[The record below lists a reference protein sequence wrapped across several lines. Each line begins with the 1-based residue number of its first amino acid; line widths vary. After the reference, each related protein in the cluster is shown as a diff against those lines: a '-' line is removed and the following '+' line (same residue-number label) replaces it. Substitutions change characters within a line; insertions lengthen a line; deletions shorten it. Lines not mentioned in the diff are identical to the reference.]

1 MEMEAKTKPWLVL
14 SLFLLAAN
22 CMQQC
27 VHGKPRVSCFFIF
40 GDSFSDNGNN
50 NNRNTNA
57 KSNYSPY
64 GIDFSRGP
72 TGRFTNGQTEA
83 DITAARLGFRNSVPP
98 YANTSGSDIMGVNY
112 ASAAAGIRPETG
124 SQRVL
129 FMYHSF
135 LICLS
140 LSSISF
146 WYDIEGFVFQ
156 CSRMPPTQGEIISLE
171 EQIQNHRDIYNRL
184 VKKLGGSNKAKK
196 YLSKC
201 LYYMRIGTNDY
212 YGNYFL
218 PQVFSTSRDFTTDQY
233 AEDLVRRYS
242 RYMKILHDVYEARKF
257 LVFDLGRIGCT
268 PYARA
273 TYARRRRCAEEVNDA
288 ALYFDRKLKSELEQL
303 NSDKLSADAEFMF
316 VNSTTKLD
324 TDPTSL
330 GFTVVDTPCCPTQL
344 NLSCI
349 ENGRPCSNRDQY
361 VYWDGIHQTQ
371 AANEI
376 TADITSDAIT
386 SLLRS

>member
-27 VHGKPRVSCFFIF
+27 VHGKPRVSCLFIF

-50 NNRNTNA
+50 NNRATNA

-83 DITAARLGFRNSVPP
+83 DITAARLGFRNSIPP
-98 YANTSGSDIMGVNY
+98 YANTSGSDIMEGVNY
-112 ASAAAGIRPETG
+112 ASAASGIRPETG
-124 SQRVL
+124 SQR
-129 FMYHSF
+129 
-135 LICLS
+135 ICIPILTHAT
-140 LSSISF
+140 
-146 WYDIEGFVFQ
+146 
-156 CSRMPPTQGEIISLE
+156 TQGDIISLE
-171 EQIQNHRDIYNRL
+171 EQIQNHRDIYNRV

-201 LYYMRIGTNDY
+201 LYYMRTGTNDY

-233 AEDLVRRYS
+233 AQDLVRRYS
-242 RYMKILHDVYEARKF
+242 RYLKTLHDKYGARKF

-273 TYARRRRCAEEVNDA
+273 TYARSRRCAEEVNDA
-288 ALYFDRKLKSELEQL
+288 ALTFDRNLKSELERL
-303 NSDKLSADAEFMF
+303 NTNNLSADAKFMF
-316 VNSTTKLD
+316 VNTTTKLD

-349 ENGRPCSNRDQY
+349 ENGRPCRNRDQY
-361 VYWDGIHQTQ
+361 VHWDGIHQTQ

-376 TADITSDAIT
+376 TADTTTDAINC
-386 SLLRS
+386 LLIS